1 MRGLGRLVA
10 RAANSTVTGVRTG
23 KLSQSGPRELDLLRR
38 PSPASVPSRLRGS
51 VFYVRLPRHGV
62 SRVIRRPLRWDVAK
76 HPSPEAQKARPP
88 FSLSYVLSL
97 PTPFTP
103 SLSPRPALR

>member
-76 HPSPEAQKARPP
+76 HPSPEAQKAP
-88 FSLSYVLSL
+88 FLSLLRSLSAH
-97 PTPFTP
+97 PPFTP